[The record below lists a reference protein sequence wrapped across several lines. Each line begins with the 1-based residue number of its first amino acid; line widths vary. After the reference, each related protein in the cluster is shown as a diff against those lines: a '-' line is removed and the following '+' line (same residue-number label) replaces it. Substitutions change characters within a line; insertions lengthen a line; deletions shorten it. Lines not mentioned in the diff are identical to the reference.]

1 MVLWFLQSFFPLS
14 LNVLWNFNV
23 EFVLCIY
30 QLRLGS
36 LEFCYLDPLLVNFLM
51 NLRMEVVDKC
61 SLDIYL
67 TMGLLDHMT
76 TLFLIFWDICML
88 FLIMAI
94 VVNVPT
100 DSVQKSTFFMS
111 SLAFVFLVVN
121 ITLNKVI
128 HHCGFDLHFSNDWL
142 YWSLFHTSVGHWCVL
157 RKI

>member
-1 MVLWFLQSFFPLS
+1 
-14 LNVLWNFNV
+14 
-23 EFVLCIY
+23 
-30 QLRLGS
+30 
-36 LEFCYLDPLLVNFLM
+36 
-51 NLRMEVVDKC
+51 
-61 SLDIYL
+61 
-67 TMGLLDHMT
+67 
-76 TLFLIFWDICML
+76 ML

-142 YWSLFHTSVGHWCVL
+142 Y
-157 RKI
+157 